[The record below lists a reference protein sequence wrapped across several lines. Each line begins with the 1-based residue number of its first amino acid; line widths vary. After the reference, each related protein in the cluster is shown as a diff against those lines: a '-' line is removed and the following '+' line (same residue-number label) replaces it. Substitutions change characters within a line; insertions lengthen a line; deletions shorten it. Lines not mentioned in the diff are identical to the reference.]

1 MKRRTVLTG
10 LAAAAGAAAGLG
22 LPATARAAGP
32 APFDLDAY
40 EVLET
45 TIATASGDRV
55 VRYHFWRAVPY
66 VAAPVDVRY
75 QSLNISV
82 PVKIDG
88 RAVDA
93 RQAPILFATAVAGYL
108 PSSVADATG
117 IGGGATSSP
126 PPGTDDPG
134 ETPEPAPEQPRE
146 VSTAEL
152 ALAAGYVVVEP
163 GARGRTLVDEAGV
176 HHGTAPAAIVDLK
189 AAVRYLRANKG
200 RVPGDPDR
208 IVATGAGAGGGLS
221 ALLGAS
227 GDSPLYEP
235 YLRRLGAAAASDA
248 VFAAAAHS
256 PVTDLEH
263 ADLAYEW
270 CWGDLPTE
278 TGETVDPDVTQDLRM
293 GFADHLAEL
302 DLTGRDGFGPLTAA
316 TYDDYLLRA
325 YLRPAAA
332 AYVNGLPEG
341 DRPAALDASP
351 VLADPAFTWSAFQ
364 QHVGSRRKG
373 APAFDAL
380 DLSAPENNE
389 FGTGTIPARHFTTY
403 SLRRASGNEYA
414 RLDADLDAKLTL
426 MNPMP
431 FLTARHAGRARHWWL
446 RTGTRDTETSLT
458 TMTNLATAAEN
469 AGDDVDARMYWDAG
483 HGADEDA
490 PAFLTWLAG
499 VTGYPQR

>member
-40 EVLET
+40 EVRET
-45 TIATASGDRV
+45 TVAGDRV

-66 VAAPVDVRY
+66 VASPVDVVH

-93 RQAPILFATAVAGYL
+93 KQAPILLANAVAGYL

-117 IGGGATSSP
+117 IGGGATSTP
-126 PPGTDDPG
+126 PADPDEVPEPEPEPDQPG
-134 ETPEPAPEQPRE
+134 EAGP
-146 VSTAEL
+146 AEL
-152 ALAAGYVVVEP
+152 ALAAGYVVVEA
-163 GARGRTLVDEAGV
+163 GVRGRTLVDDAGTFY
-176 HHGTAPAAIVDLK
+176 GTAPAAIVDLK

-200 RVPGDPDR
+200 RVPGDTDK
-208 IVATGAGAGGGLS
+208 IVATGVSAGGALA
-221 ALLGAS
+221 ALLAAS

-235 YLRRLGAAAASDA
+235 YLRRLGAAPASDA
-248 VFAAAAHS
+248 VFAAGAWS

-278 TGETVDPDVTQDLRM
+278 TGETVDPDITQDLRM
-293 GFADHLAEL
+293 GFADYLSEL
-302 DLTGRDGFGPLTAA
+302 GLQGRDGFGPLTAA

-325 YLRPAAA
+325 YLRPAAT
-332 AYVNGLPEG
+332 AYVNALPEG

-351 VLADPAFTWSAFQ
+351 LLADPAFTWSAFQ

-380 DLSAPENNE
+380 DLSTPENNL

-403 SLRRASGNEYA
+403 SLRRATANEYA
-414 RLDADLDAKLTL
+414 RLDADVDAKLAL

-431 FLTARHAGRARHWWL
+431 FLTARHPARARHWWL

-458 TMTNLATAAEN
+458 TLTSLATAAEN
-469 AGDDVDARMYWDAG
+469 AGDDVDAELVWDAG
-483 HGADEDA
+483 HGAGADA
-490 PAFLTWLAG
+490 PAFLDWMAG
-499 VTGYPQR
+499 ITGHPLR